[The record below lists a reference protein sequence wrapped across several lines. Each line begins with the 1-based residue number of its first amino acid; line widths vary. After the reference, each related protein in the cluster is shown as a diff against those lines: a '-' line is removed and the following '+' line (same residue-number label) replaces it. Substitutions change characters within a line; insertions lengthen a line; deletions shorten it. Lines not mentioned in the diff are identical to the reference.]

1 MKVLFDGD
9 VIAYRAAAHKVLDPF
24 GGKRDCTILEALE
37 KVDDIINLTFDNCGI
52 PFWGPQDYSMYITG
66 KTNFRYKVADDY
78 KGNRKDVQRPEHLP
92 KVREYL
98 LEKYNAEVSID
109 EEADDLISKEA
120 TLLKYDCIIAT
131 VDKDLKQIP
140 CGFYNF
146 MDCTL
151 TQVSKEDAEFYFW
164 QQVLTGDRVDAI
176 EGLKGV
182 GPKKSEKILEG
193 TSGNVEYFNKC
204 LDTYKEHGKTEED
217 LLKAAR
223 LLWLRRYEGQLVTL
237 EELKD
242 GT

>member
-9 VIAYRAAAHKVLDPF
+9 VIAYRASAHKVLDPF
-24 GGKRDCTILEALE
+24 GGKRDCTVKEALE
-37 KVDDIINLTFDNCGI
+37 KVDEIINLTFNNCGI

-66 KTNFRYKVADDY
+66 KTNFRYKVAEDY
-78 KGNRKDVQRPEHLP
+78 KGNRKDVPKPEHLP

-120 TLLKYDCIIAT
+120 TLLKYNCIIAT

-146 MDCTL
+146 MDCSL
-151 TQVSKEDAEFYFW
+151 TWVTKEQSEFYFW
-164 QQVLTGDRVDAI
+164 QQVLTGDRVDAV

-193 TSGNVEYFNKC
+193 ISGNSEYFNKC
-204 LDTYKEHGKTEED
+204 LDTYKECGKTEED

-223 LLWLRRYEGQLVTL
+223 LLWLRRYEGQFVTL
-237 EELKD
+237 EELK
-242 GT
+242 GES